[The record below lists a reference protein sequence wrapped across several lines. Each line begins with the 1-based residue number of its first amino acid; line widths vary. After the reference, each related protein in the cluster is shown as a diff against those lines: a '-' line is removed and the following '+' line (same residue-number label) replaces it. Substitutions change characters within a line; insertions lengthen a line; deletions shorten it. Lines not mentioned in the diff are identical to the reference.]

1 MDIRIEWHS
10 PDQMFAAT
18 FLRPMA
24 SSQGRPVMEPWYL
37 EGALVGMG
45 STRSEAV
52 ADLISIADLLVT
64 EGENFLTNGPI
75 SLEDRT
81 WLFKLLDEGSTS
93 DAEDMQARYEAMRN
107 AGMGP
112 LSQP

>member
-18 FLRPMA
+18 FLRPVA
-24 SSQGRPVMEPWYL
+24 SSQGRPVAEPWYL
-37 EGALVGMG
+37 NGALVGMG
-45 STRSEAV
+45 STRDLAI
-52 ADLISIADLLVT
+52 ADLIGIADLLVLQ
-64 EGENFLTNGPI
+64 GENFLTEGLI

-81 WLFKLLDEGSTS
+81 WLFKLLDEGS